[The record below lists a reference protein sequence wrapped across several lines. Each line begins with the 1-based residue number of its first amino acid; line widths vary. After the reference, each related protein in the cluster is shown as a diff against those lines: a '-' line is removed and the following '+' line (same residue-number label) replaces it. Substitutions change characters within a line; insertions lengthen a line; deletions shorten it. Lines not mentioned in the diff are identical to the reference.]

1 MKRYLVLL
9 GSLAVFPVLVHA
21 QGRGLGSGVAVASRP
36 VAVAP
41 AMVHASG
48 MPAGHVLVPRANVSV
63 GTRSGARPGTL
74 VRVHSANGTVRLVR
88 RVSTAP
94 RHIRQNVANL
104 DTDFGDAVPGLGF
117 DFVHLAA
124 VHPNG
129 FRHRRFSS
137 VGGFF
142 PFFSGGF
149 VMPSIP
155 TVEEEVAG
163 DEAEDVVEQA
173 PRRVVHVIEAQQAQG
188 SGSNQPAFQGSTQ
201 PSEEYVFVRRDG
213 TVFFAVAYS
222 WENGALRYI
231 TSKGTRGTMTREA
244 LDLGATQ
251 QFNEQRG
258 LSFHLPA

>member
-1 MKRYLVLL
+1 MTRYLVLL
-9 GSLAVFPVLVHA
+9 GSLAVFPALA
-21 QGRGLGSGVAVASRP
+21 QGQSRAMAVASRP

-41 AMVHASG
+41 AAAHANVV
-48 MPAGHVLVPRANVSV
+48 PAGHVVLARSTV
-63 GTRSGARPGTL
+63 SGATRLGARTGTL
-74 VRVHSANGTVRLVR
+74 VRVHSANGTLRLVR
-88 RVSTAP
+88 RVVVPT
-94 RHIRQNVANL
+94 RRVNQNVANL
-104 DTDFGDAVPGLGF
+104 ETDFGDAVPGLGF
-117 DFVHLAA
+117 DYAHLAA

-129 FRHRRFSS
+129 FRHRRVSS

-142 PFFSGGF
+142 PFFGGGF

-163 DEAEDVVEQA
+163 DEAEDLVEQA
-173 PRRVVHVIEAQQAQG
+173 PRRVVHMIAPEPAASGPSYASANQGPMQA
-188 SGSNQPAFQGSTQ
+188 
-201 PSEEYVFVRRDG
+201 SEEYVFVRRDG

-231 TSKGTRGTMTREA
+231 TSQGTRGTMTREA

-258 LSFHLPA
+258 LSFRLPA